1 MSTESGLGSGAG
13 GLGTGAGGSSRTGV
27 IHDIGYRRYTGER
40 SGLGGIVGS
49 LLWSGVLAL
58 FGFGRSGKAKALP
71 FALLAVTLVPAVIQV
86 GIMAFM
92 GLSSELLNYSSY
104 ISGSSFLV
112 VMFVAA
118 QAPVLFSRDLR
129 SGVISLYLAR
139 PVGATVFALTRW
151 ASLVLGIL
159 AFVLTPILVIFIGG
173 VAAGASFTEE
183 LPRAGVALAGA
194 VLLALLVATVAAL
207 ITSWTLRR
215 GLAIAGVI
223 MVLLVGMGVTAALQA
238 VAVDAGQERLAQ
250 WLALLS
256 PFVLVDS
263 AQVSIGDARAGNYP
277 APADDAT
284 TGWLLVLAAVA
295 LMLLGLLLLVR
306 RYRSKG
312 A

>member
-1 MSTESGLGSGAG
+1 MSAVPGQSPSSG
-13 GLGTGAGGSSRTGV
+13 RTGV

-40 SGLGGIVGS
+40 VGLGGIVAS

-58 FGFGRSGKAKALP
+58 FGFGRSGKAKAFP
-71 FALLAVTLVPAVIQV
+71 FALLAFTLVPAIIQV

-92 GLSSELLNYSSY
+92 GLSSELLNYSSF
-104 ISGSSFLV
+104 IAGSSFLV

-159 AFVLTPILVIFIGG
+159 AFVLTPILVVFIGG
-173 VAAGASFTEE
+173 LAAGAEFSEE
-183 LPRAGVALAGA
+183 LPRALVALAGA

-215 GLAIAGVI
+215 GLAVAGVI
-223 MVLLVGMGVTAALQA
+223 MALLVGMGVVAALQA
-238 VAVDAGQERLAQ
+238 VSTENGQETLAE
-250 WLALLS
+250 WIALGS
-256 PFVLVDS
+256 PFILVDS
-263 AQVSIGDARAGNYP
+263 AQVSIGDAPAGNYP
-277 APADDAT
+277 APPDDAT

-295 LMLLGLLLLVR
+295 LMAIGLVLLVR

>member
-1 MSTESGLGSGAG
+1 MSAAQTQPPTPQRA
-13 GLGTGAGGSSRTGV
+13 GV

-40 SGLGGIVGS
+40 VGRAGIVAS

-71 FALLAVTLVPAVIQV
+71 FALLGFTLVPAIIQV
-86 GIMAFM
+86 GIMSFL
-92 GLSSELLNYSSY
+92 GLRSDLLNYSSF
-104 ISGSSFLV
+104 IAGSSFLV

-139 PVGATVFALTRW
+139 PLGATVFALTRW
-151 ASLVLGIL
+151 ASLVVGIF
-159 AFVLTPILVIFIGG
+159 AFVLTPILVVFIGG
-173 VAAGASFTEE
+173 LAAGADLSTE
-183 LPRAGVALAGA
+183 LPRAAVAVAGA

-215 GLAIAGVI
+215 GLAVAGVI
-223 MVLLVGMGVTAALQA
+223 MALLVGMGVVAAVQA
-238 VAVDAGQERLAQ
+238 VAAESGRQGLAE
-250 WLALLS
+250 WAALGS
-256 PFVLVDS
+256 PFILVDS
-263 AQVSIGDARAGNYP
+263 AQVSIGDARAGAYP

-284 TGWLLVLAAVA
+284 TGWLLVLVAVA
-295 LMLLGLLLLVR
+295 LMALGLLLLVR